1 MGSASTL
8 TPDTN
13 TDLSTTTTTAIAP
26 IATPMNIGGI
36 AGTATII
43 GTITI
48 DIMIGIT
55 TGIDGS
61 RLFCPI
67 LDLSKGTV

>member
-1 MGSASTL
+1 MVT
-8 TPDTN
+8 TDT
-13 TDLSTTTTTAIAP
+13 
-26 IATPMNIGGI
+26 ATIDTQTNIGGT

-48 DIMIGIT
+48 DIMIGTT